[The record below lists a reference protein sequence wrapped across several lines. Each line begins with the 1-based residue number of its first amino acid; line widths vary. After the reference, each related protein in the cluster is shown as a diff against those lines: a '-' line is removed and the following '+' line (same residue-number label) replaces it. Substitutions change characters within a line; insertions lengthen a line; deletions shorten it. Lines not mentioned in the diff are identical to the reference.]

1 MTVTEQSALAGMR
14 ASVHRLLETVRELVL
29 IADEDQPRDCHVHLI
44 TLVRDAALDIAAEA
58 EQADAALRSLA
69 ETAQRLPIAKI
80 CGAAARSQQH
90 LIELGLVLTRDLAE
104 PERLNDLASLGGQ
117 HGREAGA
124 WAAEILRSVQ
134 ACQHVMWAEVQPAV
148 LAYWGELADL
158 IGRMSLPADRERKG
172 SQHA

>member
-1 MTVTEQSALAGMR
+1 MTVTAQSALADLR

-44 TLVRDAALDIAAEA
+44 TLVRDAALDIGAEA

-69 ETAQRLPIAKI
+69 ETAQWPPMATT
-80 CGAAARSQQH
+80 CGAAARSQVH

-104 PERLNDLASLGGQ
+104 PGRLNDLATLGGQ

-124 WAAEILRSVQ
+124 WAGEIVRCIQ
-134 ACQHVMWAEVQPAV
+134 GCQHLMWTDVQPAV
-148 LAYWGELADL
+148 LAYWRELADL
-158 IGRMSLPADRERKG
+158 IGRASLPADR
-172 SQHA
+172 S